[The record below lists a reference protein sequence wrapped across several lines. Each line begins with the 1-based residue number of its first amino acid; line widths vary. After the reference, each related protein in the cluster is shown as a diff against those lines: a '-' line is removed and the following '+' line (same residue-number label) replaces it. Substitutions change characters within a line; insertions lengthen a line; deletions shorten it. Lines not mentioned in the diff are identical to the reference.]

1 MFMDEVFINKA
12 FENGLQAFKLK
23 QEGQGYSL
31 SHEFELNIVEFLVH
45 LYGKINILNP
55 YMIRNDDSLKENL
68 TLYGATKE
76 DIDTLFNLLN
86 DYDKWLNSTER
97 GKNTLIE
104 SIYRILAK
112 LVVCK
117 NNSMVV
123 SDGEMRYYQDYFALT
138 NKRVSQLV
146 DMMAVSRENVVNAL
160 NNAIKED
167 EIEKAKPEPEPLYL
181 AAAEYEKYGLDFE
194 DVEKLPEGKVIELN
208 QDIELKEEEAAE
220 RAKRFKPKQILLSSG
235 NGFVDALVLFSIMC
249 TEIMVGIVVTVI
261 IARLG

>member
-1 MFMDEVFINKA
+1 MFMDEVFINRA
-12 FENGLQAFKLK
+12 FENGLQAFTNKH
-23 QEGQGYSL
+23 EGKEYSL

-55 YMIRNDDSLKENL
+55 YKIRNDDSLKENL
-68 TLYGATKE
+68 MLYGATKE
-76 DIDTLFNLLN
+76 DIDALFDLLN

-97 GKNTLIE
+97 SKHTLIE
-104 SIYRILAK
+104 SIYKILAK

-117 NNSMVV
+117 TNSMVV

-146 DMMAVSRENVVNAL
+146 DMMAVSRENIVNAL
-160 NNAIKED
+160 KLAIEED
-167 EIEKAKPEPEPLYL
+167 KAEKSKPEPEPLYL
-181 AAAEYEKYGLDFE
+181 AASEYEKYGLDFE
-194 DVEKLPEGKVIELN
+194 DVEKLPEGKVLELN
-208 QDIELKEEEAAE
+208 QDIGIREEEAAE

-249 TEIMVGIVVTVI
+249 TEIMVGIIVTVV
-261 IARLG
+261 IARF